1 MESSMLNTNISH
13 IGNTVGELIANP
25 FSITTQTRNVDKE
38 GSEMKTLEIMTQ
50 VCFVGEQTFQN
61 PSERKS
67 HGDGSD
73 CPPCNVLRWRLAVA
87 CK

>member
-1 MESSMLNTNISH
+1 MTRIIDVEYTRIENYNRK
-13 IGNTVGELIANP
+13 LIANP

-61 PSERKS
+61 LSERKS
-67 HGDGSD
+67 HRDGND

>member
-1 MESSMLNTNISH
+1 MSGIIDVEYKH
-13 IGNTVGELIANP
+13 IGNTVGQLIANP
-25 FSITTQTRNVDKE
+25 FSMTTQTRNVDKE
-38 GSEMKTLEIMTQ
+38 GSEMKTLEFMTQ

-61 PSERKS
+61 LSERKS
-67 HGDGSD
+67 HGDGND